1 MSDMSISDRG
11 KYVLSKHGS
20 NGYARWCL
28 ILEMIAQAMDRN
40 KPNVCYREM
49 PINEW
54 CRSLKINKR
63 RLRDFLTDVGEKL
76 DLCWEITEN
85 MLKVEA
91 PEMLKLVD
99 DSTKK
104 AQVAKRHSVIVTE
117 RDEDKDED
125 KNIDKDKNEDECIG
139 FDVESSFE
147 EIWGKYLNKDGR
159 KKAMECFI
167 SSVKNEDDFRQINLA
182 LENYNKSDVVKKGF
196 IKSGGNW
203 FENWK
208 DYLDY
213 KNVSEI
219 QKEKDKKQIE
229 EQRNM
234 LNEAQKEGVPM
245 PENVRQQVRET
256 LEKLK
261 KKSK

>member
-1 MSDMSISDRG
+1 MPAGPRILLDNAFYHII
-11 KYVLSKHGS
+11 
-20 NGYARWCL
+20 ARANQKQR
-28 ILEMIAQAMDRN
+28 I
-40 KPNVCYREM
+40 
-49 PINEW
+49 
-54 CRSLKINKR
+54 
-63 RLRDFLTDVGEKL
+63 F
-76 DLCWEITEN
+76 
-85 MLKVEA
+85 
-91 PEMLKLVD
+91 
-99 DSTKK
+99 
-104 AQVAKRHSVIVTE
+104 
-117 RDEDKDED
+117 
-125 KNIDKDKNEDECIG
+125 
-139 FDVESSFE
+139 
-147 EIWGKYLNKDGR
+147 
-159 KKAMECFI
+159 
-167 SSVKNEDDFRQINLA
+167 KNEDDFRQINLA